1 MIVLKSGRKV
11 LLDGQRVL
19 KNSGIVVLPTDTA
32 YALGVDATNFSAVRK
47 LYRLKGRSFRKPV
60 HVIVASLA
68 QAKKIAEFDRRAEKV
83 FKKFL
88 PGALTL
94 VLPYISPPQAWG
106 VRQLAEGRGRTT
118 ARALRLLTAGTG
130 RIGIRMPKN
139 KIALELARKLG
150 RPITATSA
158 NVSGQ
163 PATYNISEIKKQFNH
178 RRLKPDLILDA
189 GSLPRV
195 RPSTVLDLTEK
206 RARILRQGPISLKD
220 INLILSS

>member
-11 LLDGQRVL
+11 LLDAQRVL

-32 YALGVDATNFSAVRK
+32 YGLGVDATNHSAVRK

-88 PGALTL
+88 PGPLTL
-94 VLPYISPPQAWG
+94 VLPLKSNPFPNPSHK
-106 VRQLAEGRGRTT
+106 GRGSTT
-118 ARALRLLTAGTG
+118 WKLLSAGTG
-130 RIGIRMPKN
+130 KIGVRMPKN
-139 KIALELARKLG
+139 KIAHDLVKKLG

-163 PATYNISEIKKQFNH
+163 PGTYNISAIKKQFTH

-195 RPSTVLDLTEK
+195 QPSTVLDLSKK

-220 INLILSS
+220 INLVLSS